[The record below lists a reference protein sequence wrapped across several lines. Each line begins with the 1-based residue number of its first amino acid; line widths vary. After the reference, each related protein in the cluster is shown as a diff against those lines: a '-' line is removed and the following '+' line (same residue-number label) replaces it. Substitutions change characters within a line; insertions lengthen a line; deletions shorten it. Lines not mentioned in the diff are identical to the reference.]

1 MRTVYNMTD
10 QNIVIFLIGSIWL
23 IGGNIVVIKSL
34 KEQNLSLMNLV
45 NPLLLSK
52 MRVKD
57 WIYIFILAV
66 VTLSLFAISHKAGWI
81 K

>member
-1 MRTVYNMTD
+1 MTD

-34 KEQNLSLMNLV
+34 KEQNLSLLNLV

-52 MRVKD
+52 MRGKD

-66 VTLSLFAISHKAGWI
+66 VTLSLFAISHKVGWI